1 MFRTRVRKLITSFVG
16 AAVMAVSISP
26 ANAAIGDLD
35 TDFGIAGK
43 VTTAIETFPYAE
55 VTSTTSQ
62 SDGKIIV
69 VGFTETIG
77 GDRNFVLNRYN
88 IDGSP
93 DTSFDTDGV
102 VTTSIG
108 TYSQPNSVVVQ
119 TDGKIVVAG
128 YAYIGGS
135 SDFAIARYNTD
146 GSLDGSFGLGGV
158 VTTSIGTEDVIN
170 SVSLQADG
178 KIVVA
183 GYAYI
188 GGSSDFAIARY
199 NTNGS
204 LDTSF
209 DSDGKATKH
218 EGPISSAAFV
228 TLREEKIVIAGY
240 TQSGGG
246 YVSSMLR
253 FNANGSLDNT
263 FGTSGIV
270 KTNYDRGV
278 NERGSLFVQSDGKLI
293 IAGNGSGSNFEVA
306 RYNSDGSADSTF
318 DTDGIASAAVG
329 DGVDNYGT
337 SIAVQ
342 SDGKIVEAGYTNIS
356 GSYLFALVRFN
367 SDGSM
372 DNSFGT
378 SGIST
383 TAIGDGGD
391 SGANALTIL
400 SNGKIIAAGY
410 AANGPVYGIALAR
423 YIGSESTATAPS
435 APTIGSVSGGDR
447 RLTISFTAGADNGA
461 AITDYEYS
469 LNGGTYISAGT
480 TSSPFTIT
488 GLNGRSVYSVTLK
501 SRNSVG
507 LSTASSSLSA
517 TTTNAALDASEAA
530 TTEAAR
536 IAAAAQAADAAK
548 RAKEQQE
555 LSELLSV
562 IPSIAGLALNLGDLT
577 NSLIAP
583 QKKTSTKQKCVKGK
597 TTKYVKKGSAC
608 PKGYSKKK

>member
-1 MFRTRVRKLITSFVG
+1 
-16 AAVMAVSISP
+16 
-26 ANAAIGDLD
+26 
-35 TDFGIAGK
+35 
-43 VTTAIETFPYAE
+43 
-55 VTSTTSQ
+55 
-62 SDGKIIV
+62 
-69 VGFTETIG
+69 
-77 GDRNFVLNRYN
+77 
-88 IDGSP
+88 
-93 DTSFDTDGV
+93 
-102 VTTSIG
+102 
-108 TYSQPNSVVVQ
+108 
-119 TDGKIVVAG
+119 
-128 YAYIGGS
+128 
-135 SDFAIARYNTD
+135 
-146 GSLDGSFGLGGV
+146 
-158 VTTSIGTEDVIN
+158 
-170 SVSLQADG
+170 
-178 KIVVA
+178 
-183 GYAYI
+183 
-188 GGSSDFAIARY
+188 
-199 NTNGS
+199 
-204 LDTSF
+204 
-209 DSDGKATKH
+209 
-218 EGPISSAAFV
+218 
-228 TLREEKIVIAGY
+228 
-240 TQSGGG
+240 
-246 YVSSMLR
+246 
-253 FNANGSLDNT
+253 
-263 FGTSGIV
+263 V

-391 SGANALTIL
+391 SGANAVTIL

-410 AANGPVYGIALAR
+410 AANGPVYGFALAR

-447 RLTISFTAGADNGA
+447 RITISFTAGADNGA

-469 LNGGTYISAGT
+469 LNGGAYISAGT

-562 IPSIAGLALNLGDLT
+562 IPSIASLALNLGDLT

-583 QKKTSTKQKCVKGK
+583 QKITSTKQKCVKGK